1 MVESI
6 KANLHWLIPVVL
18 PVGFFAISVGF
29 KFLFGQRNFHF
40 LGGDTAFTGCAVISG
55 TALRQIYYS
64 KLTDPGE
71 IVISVVMCGLAL
83 LIAIVCWAMGRHRRL
98 GRSIFAMSLGMAAF
112 YLFAFWSWRIIELS
126 SK

>member
-1 MVESI
+1 MRSD
-6 KANLHWLIPVVL
+6 
-18 PVGFFAISVGF
+18 
-29 KFLFGQRNFHF
+29 
-40 LGGDTAFTGCAVISG
+40 LGNG
-55 TALRQIYYS
+55 TATIYYS

-126 SK
+126 NK

>member
-1 MVESI
+1 MLFSMVESI

-71 IVISVVMCGLAL
+71 IVISVECAVL
-83 LIAIVCWAMGRHRRL
+83 
-98 GRSIFAMSLGMAAF
+98 RS
-112 YLFAFWSWRIIELS
+112 
-126 SK
+126 